1 MFGSIINR
9 FKSVGSTKKN
19 VLSNVGWATLGRIVR
34 ILTETLVSIFV
45 ARYLGPSEYGLMN
58 YVVSFVAIFTT
69 ISAFGL
75 DNIEIRE
82 IAKPE
87 NDKNVI
93 LGTSFKLRIIFA
105 AIALASIIL
114 ILLLSRT
121 DTYTSFLIIIYSTSV
136 VLSTSNIIRNYFTA
150 IINNKYI
157 VITEILRCL
166 VGAIIKV
173 VLLIVKAPLVFFI
186 IALAFDFL
194 LVACGYF
201 TTYRKLVGSIKSWS
215 YDKCV
220 AKYLIR
226 ESFPLLLSGAAVII
240 YQRID
245 QVIIKG
251 LLNNEAVGYFS
262 VAAKFSEF
270 ILFVPLI
277 MSQTIAPLLV
287 SIYSSDKDVY
297 KQKSQQFIDITVWV
311 SVVLSIF
318 ISVVSYPLIRYT
330 FGVQYLAAVPILQV
344 LSFKAIGMALSNSCG
359 QLIVIEGVQKWAVIR
374 NLIGCAICVASNY
387 LFIPLF
393 GVVGSAFATLVT
405 VAFSGCIGN
414 LFIPPYR
421 HFFKQQ
427 INALFLGPVR
437 ILKLINNKS

>member
-1 MFGSIINR
+1 MSLISR
-9 FKSVGSTKKN
+9 FKSIGATKKN

-45 ARYLGPSEYGLMN
+45 ARYLGPSDYGLMN

-69 ISAFGL
+69 VSAFGL

-87 NDKNVI
+87 NDKNEI
-93 LGTSFKLRIIFA
+93 LGTAFKLRLIFA
-105 AIALASIIL
+105 FVAFLSIVVVLLFSGTDKYTALL
-114 ILLLSRT
+114 IL
-121 DTYTSFLIIIYSTSV
+121 IYSTSV
-136 VLSTSNIIRNYFTA
+136 ILSTSNLIRNYFTA
-150 IINNKYI
+150 IVNNKYI

-166 VGAIIKV
+166 IGALIKV
-173 VLLIVKAPLVFFI
+173 GLLLIKAPLVFFI
-186 IALAFDFL
+186 IALAFDFF
-194 LVACGYF
+194 LVAGGYLA
-201 TTYRKLVGSIKSWS
+201 TYNKLVGSIKEWRFSK
-215 YDKCV
+215 DK

-226 ESFPLLLSGAAVII
+226 ESFPLLLSGAAVIV

-277 MSQTIAPLLV
+277 MSQTISPLLV
-287 SIYSSDKDVY
+287 SFYSSDRETYRK
-297 KQKSQQFIDITVWV
+297 KSQQFMDLTVWV
-311 SVVLSIF
+311 SVFLSVLV
-318 ISVVSYPLIRYT
+318 SVISYPLIRYT
-330 FGVQYLAAVPILQV
+330 FGTQYLAAVPVLQV

-374 NLIGCAICVASNY
+374 NLIGCVICVVSNY
-387 LFIPLF
+387 LLIPKY

-427 INALFLGPVR
+427 ISALFMGPVR
-437 ILKLINNKS
+437 ILRLVINRQ